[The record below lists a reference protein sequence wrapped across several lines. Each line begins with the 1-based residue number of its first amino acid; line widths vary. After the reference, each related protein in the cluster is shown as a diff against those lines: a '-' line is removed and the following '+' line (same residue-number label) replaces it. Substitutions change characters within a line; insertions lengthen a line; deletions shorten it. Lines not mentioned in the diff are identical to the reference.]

1 MAFRL
6 ILESN
11 GDELRLVRKT
21 RVNMIAPAPSTDG
34 NQRGPGVYAEV
45 RNVRDETVYQTNLS
59 AQLHATVEVFATDA
73 PIQRVDA
80 PEQKRVVVLVIPD
93 PPDAHSLVLVRH

>member
-1 MAFRL
+1 
-6 ILESN
+6 
-11 GDELRLVRKT
+11 
-21 RVNMIAPAPSTDG
+21 MIAPAPSNDG

-59 AQLHATVEVFATDA
+59 AQLHATVEVFAPTA

-80 PEQKRVVVLVIPD
+80 RGKRVVVLVILIRQMPI
-93 PPDAHSLVLVRH
+93 SSF